1 MNFHSKAPM
10 LKYCKKSL
18 NSCCFSS
25 LESAF
30 YIINHTKAANYVAI
44 YIEESLKIQVGNCID
59 FVNAILK
66 NEKRFKGE
74 QKLYYSMSTYTT
86 RGFFDIL
93 TDISEHVTLV
103 QLMYSLVNVNCAI
116 SVVGYWIFDSNYE
129 KSLVLNRESLD
140 IICAPYVGE

>member
-1 MNFHSKAPM
+1 
-10 LKYCKKSL
+10 
-18 NSCCFSS
+18 
-25 LESAF
+25 
-30 YIINHTKAANYVAI
+30 
-44 YIEESLKIQVGNCID
+44 
-59 FVNAILK
+59 
-66 NEKRFKGE
+66 
-74 QKLYYSMSTYTT
+74 MSTYTT